1 MNKNFGIKCEFGLRE
16 GGPTRR
22 KRHSKTVE
30 VPVVNERRWLCTECR
45 KPIADGKG
53 YIEFDNTEPSRRP
66 AGGRHR
72 APRCVPTSDLDG
84 PDRYLGMRV
93 VHVACDEDQH
103 FTYHIDVERI
113 RTADEA
119 LDWTRHMLG
128 KIWFGAAEAGEFLDM
143 CLGRHESQRTPKED
157 PS

>member
-1 MNKNFGIKCEFGLRE
+1 MSDFTSIQGNTEAIKI
-16 GGPTRR
+16 PA
-22 KRHSKTVE
+22 
-30 VPVVNERRWLCTECR
+30 RWTCQECR
-45 KPIADGKG
+45 KPIENGAG
-53 YIEFDNTEPSRRP
+53 YIEFYNTDPSRRP

-93 VHVACDEDQH
+93 VHFACDEDQH

-128 KIWFGAAEAGEFLDM
+128 KLWFGAAEAREFLDM
-143 CLGRHESQRTPKED
+143 CLGRHASQRTPKED
-157 PS
+157 LS